1 MEWADRSLR
10 ELPRY
15 RSSIYVTVAL
25 CAHLGRLEEARA
37 WLGRFLEDL
46 PGLTIAGYKAR
57 FAPGWL
63 PPEVAAFY
71 VDGLRKAG
79 LPEA

>member
-1 MEWADRSLR
+1 MKWVDQSLR

-15 RSSIYVTVAL
+15 RSSMYVKVAL
-25 CAHLGRLEEARA
+25 CAHLGRLEEARE

-46 PGLTIAGYKAR
+46 PGLTIARYKAR

-63 PPEVAAFY
+63 APQIAEFY

-79 LPEA
+79 LSEA